1 MSSEYVNSYIAFL
14 DILGFKELVRT
25 HTCKEILKV
34 FDEIKTEYIITCDK
48 ENKPLINAENLH
60 VKIMSDS
67 ICFYTPSNI
76 ENSLP
81 VLIGLCAYFQSRLWT
96 LQEPILVRGGIV
108 CGDLYAEGDIIFGTG
123 LTNAYLLEERN
134 AKVPR
139 IIITKETIDCC
150 LSDDMTKAYM
160 NSLLLKDFDAFY
172 HIDSFAM
179 LYVWGQKDGSYL
191 RFYNH
196 IQNVLDSTTDDSVR
210 DKYLYLDSK
219 IQQVPYRVK
228 SAEESQ
234 RNNSQ

>member
-1 MSSEYVNSYIAFL
+1 
-14 DILGFKELVRT
+14 
-25 HTCKEILKV
+25 
-34 FDEIKTEYIITCDK
+34 
-48 ENKPLINAENLH
+48 
-60 VKIMSDS
+60 MSDS

-81 VLIGLCAYFQSRLWT
+81 VLIGLCAYFQSRLWR

-108 CGDLYAEGDIIFGTG
+108 RGDLYAEGDIIFGTG